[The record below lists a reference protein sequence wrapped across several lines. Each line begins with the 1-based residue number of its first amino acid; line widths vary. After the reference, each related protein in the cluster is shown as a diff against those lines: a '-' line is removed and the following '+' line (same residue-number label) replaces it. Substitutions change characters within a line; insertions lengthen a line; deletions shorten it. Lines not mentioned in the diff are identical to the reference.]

1 MIQEQRN
8 EIIMKFK
15 RYNELEQVYT
25 SLDKLLED
33 FIGLTKNEFGNAI
46 HQGKN
51 EVDKLEEARTTIDEL
66 FKIMS
71 TSIEYEI
78 KDIVNKE

>member
-1 MIQEQRN
+1 MKQEERN

-51 EVDKLEEARTTIDEL
+51 EVDELEKVRHIIDEL
-66 FKIMS
+66 FMMMS
-71 TSIEYEI
+71 KSIEYEI